1 MIEPLNAYAI
11 KISSSINEI
20 CLAAKD
26 AIQHITREF
35 GISDECALFQIKV
48 VINELLINAVL
59 HGNNCQ
65 PKKSVKMRILRT
77 DNGFLDIT
85 VEDEG
90 NGFNYDYLLERCVD
104 ACDCDVEEAME
115 TGRGMLIV
123 KNLSEQIIFNNKGN
137 KVTAIIKM

>member
-11 KISSSINEI
+11 KIPSSISEI
-20 CLAAKD
+20 CPAAKD
-26 AIQHITREF
+26 AMQHITREY

-59 HGNNCQ
+59 HGNNCK
-65 PKKSVKMRILRT
+65 PEKSVMMRILRT

-90 NGFNYDYLLERCVD
+90 NGFNYDCLLERCID

-123 KNLSEQIIFNNKGN
+123 RELSEKIIFNDKGN
-137 KVTAIIKM
+137 KITAIIKM